1 MQGEAP
7 ASIEAAAEWLRK
19 HFAPERARGVSV
31 VYELDLTGPAGGLL
45 QVRIDDGRLELG
57 RGRATQSDV
66 RFRLSA
72 ADWFGI
78 LAGRENAELLFMAGR
93 IQVDGDRALAVKM
106 GSYFARRV

>member
-1 MQGEAP
+1 M
-7 ASIEAAAEWLRK
+7 
-19 HFAPERARGVSV
+19 
-31 VYELDLTGPAGGLL
+31 
-45 QVRIDDGRLELG
+45 
-57 RGRATQSDV
+57 